1 MKGKGKKKK
10 RSGRDRWDGVLNRNC
25 PPPPRISDL
34 YQGRRPVFEEIS
46 TAIRCKWVEAKNE
59 RLFDQLRDDPI
70 SWQRAVRCKRGWN
83 GSGCVFSLCPRLKH
97 QSSTDNNSPLKRI
110 SPSSKDNQLSH
121 LIFTVEPLL
130 FRIHRN
136 PWFLL
141 IISSVSLFPRLIL
154 LREAWNCSTKERR
167 LVLRVIERWKQPRN
181 NS

>member
-1 MKGKGKKKK
+1 MKAKGKKKK

-25 PPPPRISDL
+25 PPPPQISDL

-130 FRIHRN
+130 FTEILDSSLLS
-136 PWFLL
+136 PLSLSFL
-141 IISSVSLFPRLIL
+141 VSFCF
-154 LREAWNCSTKERR
+154 EKHGT
-167 LVLRVIERWKQPRN
+167 VLRRN
-181 NS
+181 DDWF

>member
-25 PPPPRISDL
+25 PPPPQISDL
-34 YQGRRPVFEEIS
+34 YQGRRSVFEEIS

-130 FRIHRN
+130 FTEILDSSLLS
-136 PWFLL
+136 PLSLSFL
-141 IISSVSLFPRLIL
+141 VSFCF
-154 LREAWNCSTKERR
+154 EKHGT
-167 LVLRVIERWKQPRN
+167 VLRRN
-181 NS
+181 DDWF

>member
-25 PPPPRISDL
+25 PPPPQISDL

-130 FRIHRN
+130 FTEILDSSLLS
-136 PWFLL
+136 PLSLSFL
-141 IISSVSLFPRLIL
+141 VSFCF
-154 LREAWNCSTKERR
+154 EKHGT
-167 LVLRVIERWKQPRN
+167 VLRRN
-181 NS
+181 DDWF